1 MVRKKIRRISLSGAV
16 IFIVLF
22 CTLDVNAQFGG
33 EAITYTITGSTGVPG
48 VTMAGLPGDGGQT
61 VVTDQNGYYNAT
73 VKYGW
78 AGVVKPVKEGYT
90 FVPADKSYPRVTA
103 DMANEDYAPTPITY
117 SISGKVTGVE
127 GVELRGLP
135 GNPITGP
142 DGSYSVTVEYGWN
155 EMVTPTKDGY
165 TFTPFNKGYAPV
177 KSNMVQNYTAEPVKI
192 LITGTAGET
201 GVTMKGLPG
210 SPVTGSTRSFSVTV
224 DYGWSGTITPEKEGY
239 EFEPVSLPYNNVIT
253 DQTNQN
259 FTARALTYTVSG
271 TAGMS
276 GVQMKGLPGN
286 PLTDE
291 NGYFSAIVNYGFTG
305 TVVPTKAGWKFD
317 PATLMLAKVNSDRTQ
332 NFDAETIKLTISGTT
347 TVPGVQMNGLPDNP
361 ITGADR
367 SYAVTV
373 DYGWNGTVT
382 PMKEGY
388 TFTPESRTYPPV
400 TTNMTSHTYRGLRMT
415 YIVSGNAG
423 IPAATIKGLPGG
435 KTAITDPSG
444 NYRAT
449 VDYDWSGTITA
460 TKSGYEFE
468 PTSIPIDSVRAA
480 RPGQDFQPRL
490 LQWRISGTMRD
501 AKGLPAAGVAIV
513 ADNNGGQTIA
523 GNAGEFEL
531 SVDHGWS
538 GKLTPL
544 KEGYTFRPTNK
555 QYTRVSVDQLNQAFT
570 AIVRMFDVSGEVK
583 LGGYAIDGVLITASD
598 GRGSPVTATTDLKG
612 KYSLKLP
619 YGWTGEI
626 APTKDGI
633 RFSPPSAPLINVT
646 TNVVNGQPVM
656 PEAPPEPV
664 IRPTPTPTP
673 PDVVVPGPT
682 PPADVTVP
690 GPTPP
695 ADVTVPG
702 PTPSD
707 VVQPATAVD
716 ARVRQLQDQ
725 INQMRRQAA
734 GGTSRIPT
742 AAGPAPDPETVLIS
756 NIWFDSDLIIDVLP
770 AIAEQAGIPIIPDE
784 TVGGIVTLTLTG
796 VPLDQALDMVL
807 ASTPFVWKKTPYYY
821 LVASAGITDPK
832 FPMIAETRRVT
843 LNYITAEAALNLLST
858 AFRPYVQAEIAM
870 PEMTEIGGVGGTTL
884 SGTRLSRTYTVLV
897 TAPPAHMERII
908 ADLKLIDR
916 VPAQVLLKARIVA
929 MSRTDLLNLGIEWGW
944 PTMQIGAFS
953 GDNYGRGDPL
963 NDFGGESPWGIQ
975 MGYTPDLTF
984 TNSLQLALNL
994 LTVNG
999 EATILSK
1006 PQVMAQDGERA
1017 TMKVVNEEYFYLT
1030 ANNPNQSQFTF
1041 QSSQLET
1048 IESGTTLTITPHV
1061 GENNDIMLDISIEVS
1076 DSIPRGRETDLPIV
1090 TRRMAQNRVRILDGG
1105 TVALAGLTQDKSV
1118 TTDKRTPGL
1127 SNLPL
1132 IGGLFNNSND
1142 VTTSREIAVF
1152 VTAYILPQDS
1162 QQAAGVP
1169 RALEQDFA
1177 PPASRSF
1184 STPAEP
1190 RFNRAPVDQGFNRAP
1205 VDQGFN
1211 RAPVDQGFNRAPLDQ
1226 GFNRSPARPA
1236 PARPMQNDFQAELGR
1251 SLSRNRP
1258 R

>member
-1 MVRKKIRRISLSGAV
+1 MVRKRIRRISLGGAV

-22 CTLDVNAQFGG
+22 CTLDVNGQFGG
-33 EAITYTITGSTGVPG
+33 EAITYTISGSTGVPG
-48 VTMAGLPGDGGQT
+48 VTMAGLPGEGGQT

-73 VKYGW
+73 VPYAWSGI
-78 AGVVKPVKEGYT
+78 VKPVKEGWT

-117 SISGKVTGVE
+117 SLSGKVTGAE

-155 EMVTPTKDGY
+155 EMVTPTKEGY
-165 TFTPFNKGYAPV
+165 TFTPFSKGYAPV

-192 LITGTAGET
+192 LIIGTAGEAD
-201 GVTMKGLPG
+201 VTMKGLPG
-210 SPVTGSTRSFSVTV
+210 NPVTGSNRSFSVKV
-224 DYGWSGTITPEKEGY
+224 DYGWSGTVTPEKEGY
-239 EFEPVSLPYNNVIT
+239 EFEPLSLPYDSIT
-253 DQTNQN
+253 ADQTNQN

-276 GVQMKGLPGN
+276 GVQMKGLPGD

-291 NGYFSAIVNYGFTG
+291 NGYFSATVNYGFTD
-305 TVVPTKAGWKFD
+305 TVEPTKAGWKFD

-332 NFDAETIKLTISGTT
+332 NFDAEAIKLTISGTT
-347 TVPGVQMNGLPDNP
+347 TLAGVQMNGLPDNP

-373 DYGWNGTVT
+373 DYGWYGTVT
-382 PMKEGY
+382 PTKEGY
-388 TFTPESRTYPPV
+388 TFTPESKTYPPV
-400 TTNMTSHTYRGLRMT
+400 TTNMTSQTYRGTRMI
-415 YIVSGNAG
+415 YIISGNAG
-423 IPAATIKGLPGG
+423 IPGATIKGLPDG
-435 KTAITDPSG
+435 KTAITDSSG
-444 NYRAT
+444 SYQAT

-460 TKSGYEFE
+460 MKSGYEFE
-468 PTSIPIDSVRAA
+468 PASISIDSVRANQSG
-480 RPGQDFQPRL
+480 RDFLPRL
-490 LQWRISGTMRD
+490 LKWKISGSMRD

-513 ADNNGGQTIA
+513 ADNNGGQTIT
-523 GNAGEFEL
+523 GTAGEFEL

-555 QYTRVSVDQLNQAFT
+555 QYPGVSADQLNQAFT
-570 AIVRMFDVSGEVK
+570 AIVKMFDVSGEVK
-583 LGGYAIDGVLITASD
+583 LGGVPIDGVLITASD
-598 GRGSPVTATTDLKG
+598 GSSSPVTATTDLKG
-612 KYSLKLP
+612 QYSFKLP

-633 RFSPPSAPLINVT
+633 RFNPPSAPLINVT
-646 TNVVNGQPVM
+646 TNVVNGQSVA

-664 IRPTPTPTP
+664 IRPTPTPPPPPREVVVPGPTP
-673 PDVVVPGPT
+673 PDVVVPGAT
-682 PPADVTVP
+682 PPEVVRPLTAMEKQMEDLRKELDRLKIQRAGQGALGLSQDP
-690 GPTPP
+690 G
-695 ADVTVPG
+695 
-702 PTPSD
+702 
-707 VVQPATAVD
+707 
-716 ARVRQLQDQ
+716 
-725 INQMRRQAA
+725 
-734 GGTSRIPT
+734 
-742 AAGPAPDPETVLIS
+742 TVLIS
-756 NIWFDSDLIIDVLP
+756 NAWFDSDLIMDVLP

-784 TVGGIVTLTLTG
+784 TVGGIVTLNLVN
-796 VPLDQALDMVL
+796 VPLDRALDMVL

-821 LVASAGITDPK
+821 LVASAGLADPK
-832 FPMIAETRRVT
+832 FPMIAETRRVR

-870 PEMTEIGGVGGTTL
+870 PELGEMGEVGGATF
-884 SGTRLSRTYTVLV
+884 SGTRGRPTYTVLV
-897 TAPPAHMERII
+897 TAPPVFMERIT

-916 VPAQVLLKARIVA
+916 VPGQVLLKARIVA
-929 MSRTDLLNLGIEWGW
+929 MSRTDLLNLGVEWGW
-944 PTMQIGAFS
+944 PTMQIGAFK
-953 GDNYGRGDPL
+953 GNNYGRGDPL

-1006 PQVMAQDGERA
+1006 PSVMAQDGERA

-1048 IESGTTLTITPHV
+1048 IESGTTLTITPHI
-1061 GENNDIMLDISIEVS
+1061 GDNNDIMLDISIEVS

-1090 TRRMAQNRVRILDGG
+1090 TRRTASNHVRILDGG

-1118 TTDKRTPGL
+1118 TTHKRTPGL
-1127 SNLPL
+1127 SGLPL
-1132 IGGLFNNSND
+1132 IGGLFNNSD
-1142 VTTSREIAVF
+1142 DITTSREVAVF

-1162 QQAAGVP
+1162 QQAAGIP
-1169 RALEQDFA
+1169 RALDQGFA
-1177 PPASRSF
+1177 PPASQSF
-1184 STPAEP
+1184 SMPAEP
-1190 RFNRAPVDQGFNRAP
+1190 GFNRQSMDQGFNRAP

-1211 RAPVDQGFNRAPLDQ
+1211 RTPMDRDFSRL
-1226 GFNRSPARPA
+1226 PARPA
-1236 PARPMQNDFQAELGR
+1236 PARPMQNDFQAELR
-1251 SLSRNRP
+1251 DSLSRNRT